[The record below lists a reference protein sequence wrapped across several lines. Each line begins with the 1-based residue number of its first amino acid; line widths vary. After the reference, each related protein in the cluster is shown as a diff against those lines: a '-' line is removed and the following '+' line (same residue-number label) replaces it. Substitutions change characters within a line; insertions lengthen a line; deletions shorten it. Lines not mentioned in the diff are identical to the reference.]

1 MSARLYNQN
10 IFVNLQILQDVKIKK
25 QKQSVKNYIIIVE

>member
-10 IFVNLQILQDVKIKK
+10 IFVNLQILQDVRIKK
-25 QKQSVKNYIIIVE
+25 QKQPLKNCITIVE